1 MGNPKTQGEEMIFN
15 RKVFKHRFYS
25 KDEYGRDTPIDETES
40 WEEAQEMLKKYK
52 LIIPEVYMISK
63 HFDCLPILP
72 PEE

>member
-1 MGNPKTQGEEMIFN
+1 MIFN

-52 LIIPEVYMISK
+52 SIIPEVYMVSK
-63 HFDCLPILP
+63 HFDSVSMLP